1 MTDLQQRDGDPVDAR
16 VSRTFSPMLSL
27 QGYLGCQLTRCT
39 PLPDGL
45 DATFTIGP
53 LPSEPPMLEARISV
67 RQKVAVV
74 VRLFRDGVVVAS
86 LSANVPL
93 ANLAGD
99 VDPMVEL
106 MATVMD
112 TLIHQLPEDER
123 SLALAHVR
131 AAHADG
137 LMRAARAPWP
147 TLQ

>member
-1 MTDLQQRDGDPVDAR
+1 MTDLQQRDRDPVDAR
-16 VSRTFSPMLSL
+16 VSPTFSPMLSL

-67 RQKVAVV
+67 RQKAAVV
-74 VRLFRDGVVVAS
+74 VRLFRADTEVAAASTGVS
-86 LSANVPL
+86 LTSL
-93 ANLAGD
+93 AED

-106 MATVMD
+106 SAMVLG

-123 SLALAHVR
+123 PFALEHVR
-131 AAHADG
+131 AAYMEG
-137 LMRAARAPWP
+137 LKRMNGGFWP